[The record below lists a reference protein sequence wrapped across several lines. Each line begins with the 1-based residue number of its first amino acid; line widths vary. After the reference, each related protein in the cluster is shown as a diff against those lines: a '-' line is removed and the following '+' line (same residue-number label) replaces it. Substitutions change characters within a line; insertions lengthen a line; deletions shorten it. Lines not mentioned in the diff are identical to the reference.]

1 MSSRRSDCQPSGR
14 GCYSQGM
21 ESADWVPRWP
31 RCLLLLKLATLY
43 TVSGRTQDS
52 EKLKDRLD
60 EWRVH
65 MDGAPSLVHLLLS
78 ELCYVSWLLRQG
90 DLAAARH
97 HVAEAERKATEV
109 EHLLLHLRYTEARR
123 EASGLRRRSRQ
134 LQERIQELLERSD
147 RLLKQ
152 SHGLRKRSDA
162 ARQTP
167 ARATA

>member
-1 MSSRRSDCQPSGR
+1 
-14 GCYSQGM
+14 M
-21 ESADWVPRWP
+21 ESGDWVRQWP
-31 RCLLLLKLATLY
+31 RCLLLLKLAALY

-52 EKLKDRLD
+52 EKLKDRLE
-60 EWRVH
+60 EWRVS

-78 ELCYVSWLLRQG
+78 ELCYVSWLLGRG

-97 HVAEAERKATEV
+97 HVAEAEHKAGEV
-109 EHLLLHLRYTEARR
+109 GHLLLRLRYTEARR

-147 RLLKQ
+147 RLLKR
-152 SHGLRKRSDA
+152 SHTLRKRWSNPLELPGAVQPDA
-162 ARQTP
+162 RKTG